1 MPMSEYEERRWRELE
16 AQLAQER
23 RLVAL
28 ARRLGSART
37 EPRDPVRPRTRAR
50 MTRARIPSRTYF
62 LWALGGSLG
71 LILVVLGGVTHNS
84 LLDTAGVIVLTGSL
98 VLVGVAL
105 IAVGLTR
112 SRREHADDRE
122 WQAPPPRL

>member
-1 MPMSEYEERRWRELE
+1 MPMSEYEQRRWRELE

-28 ARRLGSART
+28 ARRLGSVRT
-37 EPRDPVRPRTRAR
+37 EPHQPVPTR
-50 MTRARIPSRTYF
+50 TRARIPSRTYI
-62 LWALGGSLG
+62 LWGLGGSIG
-71 LILVVLGGVTHNS
+71 LILVLLGGVTHDAMIN
-84 LLDTAGVIVLTGSL
+84 TAGVVVLTGSL

-112 SRREHADDRE
+112 SRREHLDDRE
-122 WQAPPPRL
+122 WQSPPPPRL

>member
-1 MPMSEYEERRWRELE
+1 MPMSEYEQRRWSELE

-28 ARRLGSART
+28 ARRLSSVPT
-37 EPRDPVRPRTRAR
+37 EPPAPGPPR
-50 MTRARIPSRTYF
+50 TRARIPSRTYF
-62 LWALGGSLG
+62 LWGVGGSIG
-71 LILVVLGGVTHNS
+71 LILVLLGGVTHNA
-84 LLDTAGVIVLTGSL
+84 LVDTAGVVVLTGSL

-112 SRREHADDRE
+112 SRRVHQDDRE

>member
-28 ARRLGSART
+28 ARRVGSVRT
-37 EPRDPVRPRTRAR
+37 EPRRPVRPRTRAR
-50 MTRARIPSRTYF
+50 IPARTYF

-71 LILVVLGGVTHNS
+71 LILVLLGGVTHNALIS
-84 LLDTAGVIVLTGSL
+84 TAGIIVLTGSL

-105 IAVGLTR
+105 IAIGLNR

>member
-1 MPMSEYEERRWRELE
+1 MPMSEYEQRRWRELE

-28 ARRLGSART
+28 ARRLGS
-37 EPRDPVRPRTRAR
+37 VRPEPHSPAPTRTR
-50 MTRARIPSRTYF
+50 TRIPPRTYF
-62 LWALGGSLG
+62 LWGLGGSIG
-71 LILVVLGGVTHNS
+71 LILVLLGGVTHDAMIN
-84 LLDTAGVIVLTGSL
+84 TAGVVVLTGSL

-112 SRREHADDRE
+112 SRREHLDDRE
-122 WQAPPPRL
+122 WQSPPPPRL

>member
-1 MPMSEYEERRWRELE
+1 MPMSEYEQRRWRELE

-28 ARRLGSART
+28 ARRLGSVRS
-37 EPRDPVRPRTRAR
+37 EPRHPEPAR
-50 MTRARIPSRTYF
+50 TRARIPSRTYA
-62 LWALGGSLG
+62 LWGFGGSIG
-71 LILVVLGGVTHNS
+71 LILVLLGGVTHNAMIS
-84 LLDTAGVIVLTGSL
+84 TAGIVVLTGSL

-112 SRREHADDRE
+112 SRREHLDDRE
-122 WQAPPPRL
+122 WQSPPPRL

>member
-23 RLVAL
+23 RLVSL
-28 ARRLGSART
+28 ARKVGQIRT
-37 EPRDPVRPRTRAR
+37 EPRYTPAPRPR
-50 MTRARIPSRTYF
+50 TRARIPSRTYF
-62 LWALGGSLG
+62 LWALGGSIG
-71 LILVVLGGVTHNS
+71 LILVLLGGVTHNA
-84 LLDTAGVIVLTGSL
+84 LVNTAGIIVLTGSL

-112 SRREHADDRE
+112 SRRTPADDRE
-122 WQAPPPRL
+122 WQAPPPPRL

>member
-28 ARRLGSART
+28 ARRVGSVRT
-37 EPRDPVRPRTRAR
+37 EPRHPAAPRPR
-50 MTRARIPSRTYF
+50 TRARIPSRTYF

-71 LILVVLGGVTHNS
+71 LILVLLGGVTHNA
-84 LLDTAGVIVLTGSL
+84 LINTAGIIVLTGSL

>member
-28 ARRLGSART
+28 ARRLGSVRT
-37 EPRDPVRPRTRAR
+37 EPPHPVRSRA
-50 MTRARIPSRTYF
+50 RARIPSRTYF

-71 LILVVLGGVTHNS
+71 LILILLGGVTHNS
-84 LLDTAGVIVLTGSL
+84 LVDTAGVIVLTGSL

-112 SRREHADDRE
+112 SRREHTDDRE

>member
-16 AQLAQER
+16 AQLVQER

-28 ARRLGSART
+28 ARRLGSARP
-37 EPRDPVRPRTRAR
+37 EPRVPVRPR
-50 MTRARIPSRTYF
+50 TRARIPSRTYF

-84 LLDTAGVIVLTGSL
+84 LVDTAGVIVLTGSL

>member
-16 AQLAQER
+16 AQLARER
-23 RLVAL
+23 RLVSL
-28 ARRLGSART
+28 ARRLGSVRT
-37 EPRDPVRPRTRAR
+37 EPRFPARPR
-50 MTRARIPSRTYF
+50 TRARIPSRTYF

-71 LILVVLGGVTHNS
+71 LILVLLGGVTHNA
-84 LLDTAGVIVLTGSL
+84 LINTAGIIVLTGSL

-112 SRREHADDRE
+112 SRREHTNDRE

>member
-1 MPMSEYEERRWRELE
+1 MPMTEYEQRRWRELE

-28 ARRLGSART
+28 ARRLGSVRT
-37 EPRDPVRPRTRAR
+37 EPPDPEPAR
-50 MTRARIPSRTYF
+50 TRARIPSRTYV
-62 LWALGGSLG
+62 LWGLGGSLG
-71 LILVVLGGVTHNS
+71 LILVLLGAVTHDALVN
-84 LLDTAGVIVLTGSL
+84 TAGVVVLTGSL

>member
-16 AQLAQER
+16 AQLARER
-23 RLVAL
+23 RLVSL
-28 ARRLGSART
+28 ARRLGSVRT
-37 EPRDPVRPRTRAR
+37 EPRSPARPR
-50 MTRARIPSRTYF
+50 TRARIPSRTYF

-71 LILVVLGGVTHNS
+71 LVLVLLGGVTHNA
-84 LLDTAGVIVLTGSL
+84 LIDTAGVIVLTGSL

-112 SRREHADDRE
+112 SRREHSDDRE

>member
-16 AQLAQER
+16 AQLARER
-23 RLVAL
+23 RLVSL
-28 ARRLGSART
+28 ARRLGSVRT
-37 EPRDPVRPRTRAR
+37 EPRYPSRPR
-50 MTRARIPSRTYF
+50 TRARIPSRTYF

-71 LILVVLGGVTHNS
+71 LVLVLLGGVTHNA
-84 LLDTAGVIVLTGSL
+84 LIDTAGVIVLTGSL

-112 SRREHADDRE
+112 SRREHSDDRE

>member
-1 MPMSEYEERRWRELE
+1 MPMSEYEQRRWRELE

-28 ARRLGSART
+28 ARRLGSVRT
-37 EPRDPVRPRTRAR
+37 EPQHPAPTRTRAR
-50 MTRARIPSRTYF
+50 LPSRTYI
-62 LWALGGSLG
+62 LWGLGGSIG
-71 LILVVLGGVTHNS
+71 LILVLLGGVTHDAMIN
-84 LLDTAGVIVLTGSL
+84 TAGVVVLTGSL

-112 SRREHADDRE
+112 SRREHLDDRE
-122 WQAPPPRL
+122 WQSPPPPRL

>member
-1 MPMSEYEERRWRELE
+1 MPMSEYEQRRWSELE

-28 ARRLGSART
+28 ARRVGSVRT
-37 EPRDPVRPRTRAR
+37 EPRPPRPAR
-50 MTRARIPSRTYF
+50 TRARIPARTYA
-62 LWALGGSLG
+62 LWGFGGSIG
-71 LILVVLGGVTHNS
+71 LILVLVGGLTHNA
-84 LLDTAGVIVLTGSL
+84 LINTAGVVVLTGTL

-112 SRREHADDRE
+112 SRREHSDDRE
-122 WQAPPPRL
+122 WQSPPPPRL

>member
-16 AQLAQER
+16 AQLARER
-23 RLVAL
+23 RLVSL
-28 ARRLGSART
+28 ARRLGSVRP
-37 EPRDPVRPRTRAR
+37 EPRHPARPR
-50 MTRARIPSRTYF
+50 TRARIPSRTYF

-71 LILVVLGGVTHNS
+71 LILVLLGGVTHNA
-84 LLDTAGVIVLTGSL
+84 LIDTAGVIVLTGSL

-112 SRREHADDRE
+112 SRREHSDDRE

>member
-1 MPMSEYEERRWRELE
+1 MPMSDYEQRRWRELE

-28 ARRLGSART
+28 ARRLGSVRT
-37 EPRDPVRPRTRAR
+37 EPRHPAPAR
-50 MTRARIPSRTYF
+50 TRARIPSRTYI
-62 LWALGGSLG
+62 LWGLGGSLG
-71 LILVVLGGVTHNS
+71 LILVVLGGVTHNAMVN
-84 LLDTAGVIVLTGSL
+84 TAGVVVLTGSL

-112 SRREHADDRE
+112 SRREHQDDRE

>member
-1 MPMSEYEERRWRELE
+1 MPMTEYEERRWRELE

-28 ARRLGSART
+28 ARKVGSVRT
-37 EPRDPVRPRTRAR
+37 EPRPAPAPR
-50 MTRARIPSRTYF
+50 TRARIPSRTYF
-62 LWALGGSLG
+62 LWALGGSIG
-71 LILVVLGGVTHNS
+71 LILVLLGGVTHNA
-84 LLDTAGVIVLTGSL
+84 LINTAGVIVLTGSL

-112 SRREHADDRE
+112 SRRVHQDDRE
-122 WQAPPPRL
+122 WQSPPPRL

>member
-28 ARRLGSART
+28 ARRVGSVRP
-37 EPRDPVRPRTRAR
+37 EPRDSAAPRPR
-50 MTRARIPSRTYF
+50 TRARIPSRTYF

-71 LILVVLGGVTHNS
+71 LILVLLGGVTHNA
-84 LLDTAGVIVLTGSL
+84 LINTAGIIVLTGSL

-112 SRREHADDRE
+112 
-122 WQAPPPRL
+122 

>member
-28 ARRLGSART
+28 ARRLGAART
-37 EPRDPVRPRTRAR
+37 EPRDPVRPR
-50 MTRARIPSRTYF
+50 TRARIPSRTYF

-84 LLDTAGVIVLTGSL
+84 LVDTAGVIVLTGSL

-105 IAVGLTR
+105 IAAGLTR

>member
-1 MPMSEYEERRWRELE
+1 MPMSEYEQRRWRELE

-28 ARRLGSART
+28 ARRLGSVRP
-37 EPRDPVRPRTRAR
+37 EPRDPGPAR
-50 MTRARIPSRTYF
+50 TRARIPSRTYI
-62 LWALGGSLG
+62 LWGLGGSLG
-71 LILVVLGGVTHNS
+71 LILLVLGGVTHNAMVN
-84 LLDTAGVIVLTGSL
+84 TAGVAVLTGSL

-112 SRREHADDRE
+112 SRREHQDDRE

>member
-16 AQLAQER
+16 AQLTQER

-37 EPRDPVRPRTRAR
+37 EPRVPVRPR
-50 MTRARIPSRTYF
+50 TRARIPSRTYF

-84 LLDTAGVIVLTGSL
+84 LVDTAGVIVLTGSL

>member
-1 MPMSEYEERRWRELE
+1 MPMSEYEQRRWRELE

-28 ARRLGSART
+28 ARRLGS
-37 EPRDPVRPRTRAR
+37 VRPEPHSPALTRTR
-50 MTRARIPSRTYF
+50 TRIPPRTYF
-62 LWALGGSLG
+62 LWGLGGSIG
-71 LILVVLGGVTHNS
+71 LILVLLGGVTHNAMIN
-84 LLDTAGVIVLTGSL
+84 TAGVVVLTGSL

-112 SRREHADDRE
+112 SRREHLDDRE
-122 WQAPPPRL
+122 WQSPPPPRL

>member
-28 ARRLGSART
+28 ARRVGSVRT
-37 EPRDPVRPRTRAR
+37 EPRYPAAPRPR
-50 MTRARIPSRTYF
+50 TRARIPSRTYF

-71 LILVVLGGVTHNS
+71 LILVLLGGVTHNA
-84 LLDTAGVIVLTGSL
+84 LINTAGIIVLTGSL

-105 IAVGLTR
+105 IAVGLNR
-112 SRREHADDRE
+112 SRREHTDDRE

>member
-28 ARRLGSART
+28 ARRVGSVRT
-37 EPRDPVRPRTRAR
+37 EPRHQPRPR
-50 MTRARIPSRTYF
+50 TRARIPSRTYF
-62 LWALGGSLG
+62 LWALGGSIG
-71 LILVVLGGVTHNS
+71 LILVLLGGVTHNA
-84 LLDTAGVIVLTGSL
+84 LVNTAGIIVLTGSL

-112 SRREHADDRE
+112 PRREHTDDRE

>member
-28 ARRLGSART
+28 ARRVGSVRT
-37 EPRDPVRPRTRAR
+37 EP
-50 MTRARIPSRTYF
+50 S
-62 LWALGGSLG
+62 
-71 LILVVLGGVTHNS
+71 H
-84 LLDTAGVIVLTGSL
+84 LTGSL

-112 SRREHADDRE
+112 SRREHTDDRE